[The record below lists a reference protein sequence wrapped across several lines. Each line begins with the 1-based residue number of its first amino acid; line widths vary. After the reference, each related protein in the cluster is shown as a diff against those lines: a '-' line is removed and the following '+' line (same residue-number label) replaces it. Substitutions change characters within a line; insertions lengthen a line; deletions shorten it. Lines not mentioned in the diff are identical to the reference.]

1 MKLEETYGIKVITC
15 FTEDESQM
23 KGYMSDHAA
32 GNETMITRALHPE
45 LVHMENLPKE
55 GWPLGMFGEDPRV
68 VGTEEN
74 GWKVIRYHRERMGKI
89 IKDLLSELNS

>member
-23 KGYMSDHAA
+23 KGYMSVHAA

-68 VGTEEN
+68 VGTEEI